1 MADRILVPRPG
12 IEPVCPAV
20 EVWNPTH
27 WATKEVLK
35 VESYWNL
42 SGFLLEK
49 GIWFPDRNA
58 AQLSPLFLLR
68 PRGNPS

>member
-27 WATKEVLK
+27 WTIKEVLK
-35 VESYWNL
+35 VDSYWKVDQV
-42 SGFLLEK
+42 S
-49 GIWFPDRNA
+49 
-58 AQLSPLFLLR
+58 
-68 PRGNPS
+68 